1 MRDDGFR
8 RQRRN
13 VPEGRRGMSLP
24 RPLIEFRQVSLRFG
38 AEVLYERID
47 LDVREGEL
55 LCILGPSGCG
65 KSTALRVLAGLLAV
79 DSGTVTID
87 GAPPNE
93 RWRDMAFVF
102 QNPRLL
108 AWRTAK
114 ENVTLGME
122 LRRLGLGRAEMDSR
136 ADALLRLVGL
146 AADSG
151 KYPRMLSGG
160 ERQRVS
166 LARALAVEPRIILMD
181 EPFSALD
188 PSTRRRM
195 RHELVEIWQR
205 TGKTI
210 VFVTHDVD
218 EALELADRIVLLS
231 PKPTRV
237 VETMTV
243 AAARPRAIASSPA
256 LALLHERIL
265 AGFHD
270 APAED
275 APVAAV
281 S

>member
-1 MRDDGFR
+1 MPADH
-8 RQRRN
+8 
-13 VPEGRRGMSLP
+13 RGMSP
-24 RPLIEFRQVSLRFG
+24 TRPLIEFRQVSVRFG

-79 DSGTVTID
+79 DAGTVTID
-87 GAPPNE
+87 GESPAR

-114 ENVTLGME
+114 QNVTLGME
-122 LRRLGLGRAEMDSR
+122 LRQLGLSRAEMETR

-146 AADSG
+146 AADG
-151 KYPRMLSGG
+151 AKYPRMLSGG

-195 RHELVEIWQR
+195 RYELVEIWQR

-243 AAARPRAIASSPA
+243 ADARPRAIGSSPSLAA
-256 LALLHERIL
+256 LHARIL

-270 APAED
+270 VPAE
-275 APVAAV
+275 VAALA
-281 S
+281 

>member
-1 MRDDGFR
+1 MSAS
-8 RQRRN
+8 
-13 VPEGRRGMSLP
+13 RGMTRT
-24 RPLIEFRQVSLRFG
+24 RPLIEFNQVSLRFG
-38 AEVLYERID
+38 AEILYERID

-65 KSTALRVLAGLLAV
+65 KSTALRVLAGLLPV
-79 DSGTVTID
+79 DGGTVTID
-87 GAPPNE
+87 GESPAQ

-114 ENVTLGME
+114 QNVTLGME
-122 LRRLGLGRAEMDSR
+122 LRQLGLSRAEMEGR
-136 ADALLRLVGL
+136 ADDLLRLVGL

-195 RHELVEIWQR
+195 RYELVEIWQR

-243 AAARPRAIASSPA
+243 ADARPRALGTSAN
-256 LALLHERIL
+256 LATLHSRIL

-270 APAED
+270 VPAE
-275 APVAAV
+275 VTVV